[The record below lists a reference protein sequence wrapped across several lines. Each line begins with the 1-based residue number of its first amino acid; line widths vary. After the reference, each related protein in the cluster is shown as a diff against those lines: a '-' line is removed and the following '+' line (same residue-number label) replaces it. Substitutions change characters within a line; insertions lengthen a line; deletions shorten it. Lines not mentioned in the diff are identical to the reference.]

1 METHLLAPAL
11 PPDDNERLRLLADLA
26 ILDTPPEEPF
36 DRIVRLAKKMFDVPI
51 ALVSLVDAN
60 RQWFK
65 ACIGLPVRETGRDV
79 SFCGHAILGEDTFVI
94 EDTHV
99 DPRFADNPLVTG
111 APFIRF
117 YAGQPL
123 RIAGGFKIG
132 TLCVVDTKPRH
143 FSAEDRAALRDLAA
157 VLERELAALHLAT
170 IDELTGLSNRRGFSA
185 QGRKAFS
192 LARRLNL
199 PMAALAFDLDRFKA
213 INDTYGHATGDA
225 ALRVFADALRH
236 AVRDADVTARLG
248 GDEFAALLV
257 DCPADQVDPVIARI
271 QAQIAERA
279 TGIGFPATI
288 EFSAGFAAID
298 ANAAADFDTAMAQA
312 DAQMYRRK
320 NARKAA
326 RGG

>member
-1 METHLLAPAL
+1 METRLLAPAV
-11 PPDDNERLRLLADLA
+11 PADDDERLRHLADLA
-26 ILDTPPEEPF
+26 ILDTPPEAQF

-51 ALVSLVDAN
+51 ALISLVDAN

-94 EDTHV
+94 EDTRA

-123 RIAGGFKIG
+123 RVAGGHKIG
-132 TLCVVDTKPRH
+132 TLCVIDTAPRR
-143 FSAEDRAALRDLAA
+143 FSVEDRAALRDLAA

-170 IDELTGLSNRRGFSA
+170 VDELTGLSNRRGFA
-185 QGRKAFS
+185 ALGQKAFS
-192 LARRLNL
+192 LARRLKL
-199 PMAALAFDLDRFKA
+199 PMAAIAFDLDKFKA
-213 INDTYGHATGDA
+213 INDTYGHATGDT
-225 ALRVFADALRH
+225 ALRLFADALRH

-257 DCPADQVDPVIARI
+257 DCPADRVGPVIERI
-271 QAQIAERA
+271 RAHVAKRVAE
-279 TGIGFPATI
+279 TGFPAAVA
-288 EFSAGFAAID
+288 FSAGFAAID
-298 ANAAADFDTAMAQA
+298 SGATADFDAAMAQA
-312 DAQMYRRK
+312 DSEMYRRK
-320 NARKAA
+320 SARKAA
-326 RGG
+326 R

>member
-1 METHLLAPAL
+1 METRLLAPAL
-11 PPDDNERLRLLADLA
+11 PPDEDERLRHLTELA

-36 DRIVRLAKKMFDVPI
+36 DRVVRLAKKMFDVPI

-60 RQWFK
+60 RQWVK
-65 ACIGLPVRETGRDV
+65 ACIGLPARETGRDA

-94 EDTHV
+94 EDTHA

-132 TLCVVDTKPRH
+132 TLCIIDTKPRR
-143 FSAEDRAALRDLAA
+143 FSAEDRATLRDLAG

-170 IDELTGLSNRRGFSA
+170 VDPLTGLSNRRGFAA
-185 QGRKAFS
+185 QGRKAFALS
-192 LARRLNL
+192 RRLKL
-199 PMAALAFDLDRFKA
+199 PMAAIAFDLDRFKA
-213 INDTYGHATGDA
+213 INDTHGHATGDA
-225 ALRVFADALRH
+225 ALSVFADALRH
-236 AVRDADVTARLG
+236 SVRDADVTARLG

-257 DCPADQVDPVIARI
+257 DCPADEIEPIIARI
-271 QAQIAERA
+271 RAHVAKRIAE
-279 TGIGFPATI
+279 TSFPAAV
-288 EFSAGFAAID
+288 EFSAGFAVID
-298 ANAAADFDTAMAQA
+298 AEGAKDFDVAMAQA
-312 DAQMYRRK
+312 DSEMYRRK

-326 RGG
+326 R

>member
-1 METHLLAPAL
+1 MLAPAL
-11 PPDDNERLRLLADLA
+11 PPDEDERLRHLTELA

-36 DRIVRLAKKMFDVPI
+36 DRVVRLAKKMFDVPI

-65 ACIGLPVRETGRDV
+65 ACIGLPARETGRDV

-94 EDTHV
+94 EDTRV

-132 TLCVVDTKPRH
+132 TLCIIDTKPHR
-143 FSAEDRAALRDLAA
+143 FAAEDRATLRDLAG

-170 IDELTGLSNRRGFSA
+170 VDPLTGLSNRRGFTVL
-185 QGRKAFS
+185 GRKAFS
-192 LARRLNL
+192 LARRMNL
-199 PMAALAFDLDRFKA
+199 PMAAIAADLDRFKA

-225 ALRVFADALRH
+225 ALRLFADAQRQ
-236 AVRDADVTARLG
+236 AVRDADVAARLG

-257 DCPADQVDPVIARI
+257 NCPADEVEPVIARI
-271 QAQIAERA
+271 RAHVAQRIAE
-279 TGIGFPATI
+279 TGFPTAI

-298 ANAAADFDTAMAQA
+298 ATATADFDAAMAQA
-312 DAQMYRRK
+312 DSEMYRRK

-326 RGG
+326 R

>member
-1 METHLLAPAL
+1 LLAPAI
-11 PPDDNERLRLLADLA
+11 PSDDGERLRHLTDLA

-36 DRIVRLAKKMFDVPI
+36 DRIVRLAKKLFDVPI
-51 ALVSLVDAN
+51 ALISLVDAN

-94 EDTHV
+94 EDTHE

-123 RIAGGFKIG
+123 RVAGGHKIG
-132 TLCVVDTKPRH
+132 TLCVIDTAPRR
-143 FSAEDRAALRDLAA
+143 FPAEDRAALRDLAA

-170 IDELTGLSNRRGFSA
+170 VDELTDLSNRRGFA
-185 QGRKAFS
+185 VLGRKAFS
-192 LARRLNL
+192 LSRRLKL

-213 INDTYGHATGDA
+213 INDTYGHATGDT
-225 ALRVFADALRH
+225 ALRLFADALRH
-236 AVRDADVTARLG
+236 AVRDADVVARLG

-257 DCPADQVDPVIARI
+257 DCPADRVAPVIERI
-271 QAQIAERA
+271 RAHVAKRVAE
-279 TGIGFPATI
+279 TGFPAAI

-298 ANAAADFDTAMAQA
+298 ANAAADFDAAMTQA
-312 DAQMYRRK
+312 DSEMYRRK

-326 RGG
+326 R